1 MVLFVPTVRSQP
13 SLLRDASA
21 DVCFCTWPCRPTGFC
36 IVPQFFALY
45 YRRIVLYIT
54 TSTMTTSSEDV
65 LMQVGQVRYKKG
77 DGTLY
82 VMNERIAWMLDN
94 RDTVSVSHK
103 YADIKLQKISPEGK
117 SKIQLQVVLHDGSS
131 STFHF
136 VNRNG
141 QEAQIKDRDDVKELL
156 QQLLPK
162 FKRKVNKELEEK
174 NRMLQENPVLL
185 QLYRDLVITQVISS
199 EEFWSQHA
207 AEYTQAKKSQ
217 RQEIGVNSAFLADI
231 KPQTDGCNGLKY
243 NLTVDIIECIFKTYP
258 AVKRKHQENVP
269 HKMSESDFW
278 TKFFQSHYFHRDRI
292 NAGTKDLFT
301 ECAKIDDQ
309 ELKKDIQSGIDDPL
323 VDITSFEDQSL
334 DENYGNGPSKSDKV
348 SGNIVHQSMIKR
360 FNQHSIM
367 VLKASTAKQ
376 STQSAQPQ
384 LNGSTPSAS
393 KTTVLSNQLDERPKT
408 KKLRI
413 QEKLIYDDLDTAH
426 DTNTNNSTPLNLT
439 HIDRYLHGPV
449 PGYSNTEPTSEEL
462 LVTLNQL
469 KKEASGWLTANSIPR
484 QLATSLVSPA
494 AAVSALGELTPGGS
508 LMKGFREES
517 LGQLIP
523 KDLEK
528 ELRNVYV
535 CTCELL
541 RHFWRSFP
549 PTTPQ
554 LEEKAVRMH
563 EALRRFHSAKLKPFE
578 DRVQRDFSAVS
589 QHLTSHLN
597 QLLNTA
603 YRKFAVWQQRK
614 MQMR

>member
-1 MVLFVPTVRSQP
+1 
-13 SLLRDASA
+13 
-21 DVCFCTWPCRPTGFC
+21 
-36 IVPQFFALY
+36 
-45 YRRIVLYIT
+45 
-54 TSTMTTSSEDV
+54 MTTSSEDV
-65 LMQVGQVRYKKG
+65 LMQVSQVRYKKG

-103 YADIKLQKISPEGK
+103 YADIKSQKISPEGK
-117 SKIQLQVVLHDGSS
+117 SKIQLQVVLHDGTS

-136 VNRNG
+136 VNKNG

-174 NRMLQENPVLL
+174 NRTLQEHPVLL

-207 AEYTQAKKSQ
+207 AEYTQAKKIQ
-217 RQEIGVNSAFLADI
+217 RQDIGVNSAFLADI

-243 NLTVDIIECIFKTYP
+243 NLTIDIIECIFKTYP

-309 ELKKDIQSGIDDPL
+309 ELKKELQCGINDPL
-323 VDITSFEDQSL
+323 VDITSFEDQTL
-334 DENYGNGPSKSDKV
+334 DENYGGCNKSDKT

-367 VLKASTAKQ
+367 VMKASTAKQ
-376 STQSAQPQ
+376 STTQTNQPQ

-393 KTTVLSNQLDERPKT
+393 KVTNNDLDAGPKT
-408 KKLRI
+408 KKRRI
-413 QEKLIYDDLDTAH
+413 QEKITYDDLDTSC
-426 DTNTNNSTPLNLT
+426 DINTNKGTPLNLS
-439 HIDRYLHGPV
+439 HVDRYLHGPI
-449 PGYSNTEPTSEEL
+449 PGYGNTEPTSDEL
-462 LVTLNQL
+462 LITLSQL
-469 KKEASGWLTANSIPR
+469 KKEASGWLCGNTLPR
-484 QLATSLVSPA
+484 QAATSLVSPA

-528 ELRNVYV
+528 ELCNIYV
-535 CTCELL
+535 CACELL

-554 LEEKAVRMH
+554 LEEKAIRMH
-563 EALRRFHSAKLKPFE
+563 ESLHRFHSAKLKPFE
-578 DRVQRDFSAVS
+578 DRVQREFSAVS

-597 QLLNTA
+597 QLLTA
-603 YRKFAVWQQRK
+603 AYGKFAMWQQRK